1 MPSDIDDATTRLF
14 FAILPDDA
22 ARDRL
27 DGLARDTARASGGR
41 ASAAYTLHLTIVFVG
56 TVPADTAA
64 AVRAAGET
72 LRWPSFEL
80 RLDALG
86 SFARAGIAWAAPSR
100 VPPELATANRELVRA
115 LADRGVPTDARPYRP
130 HVTLARRVRSA
141 VGERLEPPFLW
152 RADGF
157 ALVRSVTD
165 PAGSR
170 YEPLHWWNHAV
181 EGG

>member
-1 MPSDIDDATTRLF
+1 MPSDFDDATTRLF

-130 HVTLARRVRSA
+130 HVTLARRCSRV
-141 VGERLEPPFLW
+141 VEGPIEPPIAWNVDRVVLMSS
-152 RADGF
+152 RRSPDG
-157 ALVRSVTD
+157 L
-165 PAGSR
+165 R
-170 YEPLHWWNHAV
+170 YRELATWAT
-181 EGG
+181 G